1 MRGTCG
7 GCTSSWGKSVLLSS
21 RSHGAS
27 ELSIYYI
34 DRVFGFILIL
44 IFDLFSW
51 KRQRNKIWTRWNRR
65 NRFSIFLPRFSAEL
79 WTFVFRF
86 VFWLH
91 IKIRLTKSNTVQT
104 DWFRPWLM
112 EGSSSGGVLSTSI
125 INLCLLI
132 RVYLT
137 FFFVVSELLKAKNMF
152 LNTLRTFH

>member
-1 MRGTCG
+1 MYLKLRKECFTFLKV
-7 GCTSSWGKSVLLSS
+7 TWSKWAFYLLY
-21 RSHGAS
+21 RSCVR
-27 ELSIYYI
+27 IYT
-34 DRVFGFILIL
+34 DSDFW
-44 IFDLFSW
+44 FSW
-51 KRQRNKIWTRWNRR
+51 KRQRNKIWTPWNRR